1 MKKIFILIIAAA
13 MLIGGC
19 ASDVKP
25 INSLDDLKTA
35 RIGTWDVSAYEV
47 HAREALPDAK
57 FVPLNMLS
65 DLVENLK
72 QHKVDAFALG
82 KIYAES
88 MKREGIAID
97 YLPQTLGDVPIGYIF
112 SKTERGQTLCTQ
124 MNEFMDKVTAN
135 GELDALQNKWIFGD
149 DSERTFTK
157 TAGNGVNG
165 TLKICTDADSPPFDF
180 LREGQVVGYEVELLD
195 KFCAAY
201 GYDYEIK
208 IEVFDTM
215 LVDVSSGKVDIG
227 MNAIEKMPE
236 REKAFLFSK
245 PTYID
250 QTVVIINSKSAGNEN
265 FFTALVDRLRNSLV
279 AEGRWQMILEGA
291 ARTLA
296 VTIASIICGT
306 ILGFAVYMLYREGN
320 RLVNKIIDAI
330 YRTLQGV
337 PTMVLLLFFY
347 YVVFGSV
354 NLPPIIVAVTVFAI
368 VLSISVFIMLKSGA
382 ESIPRGQTEAAL
394 SLGFSRRRAF
404 VKFILPQIIRSY
416 FQPYQLA
423 LNTILLETAI
433 VGYISV
439 QDLTKMAD
447 LIRARTF
454 DAFVPIVTV
463 AVVYL
468 ILSRLLMKFT
478 DIIARRIDP
487 KSRSREKILEGM
499 KI

>member
-1 MKKIFILIIAAA
+1 MKKIFTLIIAAA

-19 ASDVKP
+19 AGDVKQ
-25 INSLDDLKTA
+25 ISSLDDLKTA
-35 RIGTWDVSAYEV
+35 RIGTWPDSGYDIL
-47 HAREALPDAK
+47 AREVLPDAK
-57 FVPLNMLS
+57 FLS
-65 DLVENLK
+65 FNLLTDLVENLK
-72 QHKVDAFALG
+72 RHKIDAFVIG
-82 KIYAES
+82 KIYAENL
-88 MKREGIAID
+88 KLEGIAID
-97 YLPQTLGDVPIGYIF
+97 YVPQSLGEVPLGYIF
-112 SKTERGQTLCTQ
+112 PKTERGQTLCTQ
-124 MNEFMDKVTAN
+124 INEFMDKIASN
-135 GELDALQNKWIFGD
+135 GELDALQKKWLFSGE
-149 DSERTFTK
+149 SERTFTK
-157 TAGNGVNG
+157 TATSNVNG
-165 TLKICTDADSPPFDF
+165 TLKICTDADSPPFDY

-208 IEVFDTM
+208 IDVFETM
-215 LVDVSSGKVDIG
+215 LVDVSTGKCDIG
-227 MNAIEKMPE
+227 TDAIEKLPE

-245 PTYID
+245 SPYIE
-250 QTVVIINSKSAGNEN
+250 QAVAVINAESAGNEN
-265 FFTALVDRLRNSLV
+265 FFAALVDRLRNSLV

-337 PTMVLLLFFY
+337 PTLVLLLFFY

-354 NLPPIIVAVTVFAI
+354 NLPPIVVAVTVFAI

-404 VKFILPQIIRSY
+404 VKFILPQIIRNY

-423 LNTILLETAI
+423 LNVTLLETAI

-468 ILSRLLMKFT
+468 ILSHLLMKIT
-478 DIIARRIDP
+478 NVIARRIDP
-487 KSRSREKILEGM
+487 KSRSREKILEGV
-499 KI
+499 KS